1 MFFEEMLKVVYLQ
14 IKRMKLDTIIN
25 SIYPLNQ
32 DFVNKIIDI
41 STLISLEK
49 GHILFRPQKSESYIY
64 FMKKGISRAFSQ
76 NEDQEV
82 TFWFGQEGDMLFSLR
97 NYVEAK
103 PSYETIEL
111 LEDCEL
117 YQLKSSDLQSLYN
130 SYIEIANWGRKLV
143 EKELIKAETRFISGQ
158 FKSAS
163 QRYHELIENYPSLL
177 QRVSLGIIASYLGIT
192 QVTLSRIRAE
202 KEK

>member
-1 MFFEEMLKVVYLQ
+1 MEFN
-14 IKRMKLDTIIN
+14 TIIN
-25 SIYPLNQ
+25 SIYPLDQ
-32 DFVNKIIDI
+32 DLIDKIADI

-49 GHILFRPQKSESYIY
+49 GHVLFRPEQSESYIY
-64 FMKKGISRAFSQ
+64 FMRKGISRAFSQ
-76 NEDQEV
+76 NDDQEV
-82 TFWFGQEGDMLFSLR
+82 TFWFGKEGDALLSLL
-97 NYVEAK
+97 NYVENR

-117 YQLKSSDLQSLYN
+117 YQLESSDLHELYN
-130 SYIEIANWGRKLV
+130 KHVEIANWGRKFA
-143 EKELIKAETRFISGQ
+143 EQELIKAETRFISRQ

-163 QRYHELIENYPSLL
+163 QRYYELIDKYPSLL

-202 KEK
+202 K